1 MSETRIEIVVT
12 GDNADATIEKL
23 ANQLQ
28 DSEAVVFG
36 AETVAQPADLIAS
49 GVNASAALPDN
60 VSAWFSQNAASGGY
74 QPFAT
79 LAICVIIFASAY
91 ILERIFTGMLVKKS
105 EANSVG
111 AENAFMNL
119 SKAIRWGL
127 VHVLGL
133 VSFYILSL
141 VGINVVFD
149 ANTEAFELAAVALSS
164 VMLPRAWLV
173 VMETLTGSKDASRR
187 ANRLTDTEASKVMR
201 AALALVVFF
210 AVTAFARDF
219 VVAVVDAGQS
229 GALFAVATRLLDGVA
244 VALFFSTV
252 RKPVGGL
259 ITRALSEDANDPK
272 PFVRLLSRFWPVVYI
287 LLFALQVLAEA
298 RGYLSGTLGEDASA
312 LKRSFA
318 VFVLTPFLVASLG
331 IWRADLMARTQ
342 QDKRGRIAGVFSLL
356 EGALTVGAAIVILYA
371 WDIDPFATD
380 LEGAKRIL
388 PGLVS
393 AAIVAV
399 IGMSAWR
406 MISGFLDT
414 GTPNPS
420 DDEDGVADG
429 EGGVGGSRIET
440 VLPILRTAL
449 AVLIGTV
456 TVLLA
461 LSSLGVQIAPLLAG
475 AGILGLAVGF
485 GAQKIVEDI
494 ISGVLYL
501 VEDAFRKGEYI
512 ETNQGKG
519 VVEAIMLRSVRLRHH
534 LGAVYTVPFSS
545 MGTIQNHSRDW
556 VTVKLSF
563 EVAPTQDLEK
573 VRKLV
578 KKIGAQLMDDPEL
591 EGQFLAP
598 LKSQGAVAMVGSNY
612 KIGVKFT
619 SKPGEQFLIRR
630 KALNAIQKAFSENDI
645 QIAAPR
651 VIVDSAGDAEA
662 AAAKVAIDAAKPA

>member
-1 MSETRIEIVVT
+1 MTETRIEIVVT
-12 GDNADATIEKL
+12 GGNAEATIDQL
-23 ANQLQ
+23 ASQLQ
-28 DSEAVVFG
+28 DSEAVVSG
-36 AETVAQPADLIAS
+36 ADTAAQPAELIAS
-49 GVNASAALPDN
+49 SISASAALPQN
-60 VSAWFSQNAASGGY
+60 INAWFAQIAVSEGY
-74 QPFAT
+74 QPLAT
-79 LAICVIIFASAY
+79 LAICAVIFAIAY
-91 ILERIFTGMLVKKS
+91 LLERVIARLLSGSVS
-105 EANSVG
+105 EPVTTLQKLG
-111 AENAFMNL
+111 NAT
-119 SKAIRWGL
+119 RWGGAR
-127 VHVLGL
+127 GL
-133 VSFYILSL
+133 SLLAFYGMSL
-141 VGINVVFD
+141 VGIHVVFD
-149 ANTEAFELAAVALSS
+149 ASTEAFELAAVALSS
-164 VMLPRAWLV
+164 LMLPRAWLLV
-173 VMETLTGSKDASRR
+173 LEVLTGSQDPHRR
-187 ANRLTDTEASKVMR
+187 ANSLSDLEASHVMR
-201 AALALVVFF
+201 SALCLVVFF
-210 AVTAFARDF
+210 AATAFARDF
-219 VVAVVDAGQS
+219 VLGVVDAGDS
-229 GALFAVATRLLDGVA
+229 GALFAVATRALDAMATGFF
-244 VALFFSTV
+244 FFSV

-259 ITRALSEDANDPK
+259 IVNALSCDTGNPK
-272 PFVRLLSRFWPVVYI
+272 LFVRLLSRFWPALYI
-287 LLFALQVLAEA
+287 FLFLLQIIAEA

-318 VFVLTPFLVASLG
+318 VFVLTPFIVASLG
-331 IWRADLMARTQ
+331 IWRDDLMSRT
-342 QDKRGRIAGVFSLL
+342 DWDRRGRVAGVFSLL
-356 EGALTVGAAIVILYA
+356 EGTVTVGAAIFILYA
-371 WDIDPFATD
+371 WNIDPFATD

-393 AAIVAV
+393 AAIVTV
-399 IGMSAWR
+399 IGVSAWR
-406 MISGFLDT
+406 MISGFFDK
-414 GTPNPS
+414 GTVGGA
-420 DDEDGVADG
+420 DDEANVPDG
-429 EGGVGGSRIET
+429 EGGVGGSRLET

-501 VEDAFRKGEYI
+501 IEDAFRKGEYI
-512 ETNQGKG
+512 ETNEGQG
-519 VVEAIMLRSVRLRHH
+519 VVDAIMLRSIRLRHH

-545 MGTIQNHSRDW
+545 IGTVQNHSRDW

-578 KKIGAQLMDDPEL
+578 KKVGAQLMQDPEL

-630 KALNAIQKAFSENDI
+630 KALNAIQKAFSENNV

-651 VIVDSAGDAEA
+651 VIVDTGGEA
-662 AAAKVAIDAAKPA
+662 AAAAAKTVIDRAAPA